1 MVSETNST
9 VTSWCFPLTDNRVIA
24 PDAAAIAR
32 FPASFANIFFFFF
45 FSLCFFYFFTGS
57 FTFSC
62 VCPGGNANP
71 STASLK
77 RTTTLSG
84 VISALFT
91 FTKAL
96 MTAFATSLR
105 TSGVRHAFGSLRF
118 RDNETRRRV
127 VVVDSFR
134 SHRQSFHQL
143 SSLAL
148 FFFVT
153 RRASIHPSIR
163 SPSSPRFRR
172 RRRRR
177 RRRGRGRDAP
187 GNVHERHR
195 RARECEATRT
205 QTEGA
210 AGRDRRTDGRTD
222 GRNANA
228 NANARTPTRRRRRG
242 FGATPTTTRPAS
254 ARRDASDEGRS
265 EEDAAAATRAE
276 SVLRLNTTR
285 DTTKDERY
293 DEGGR

>member
-32 FPASFANIFFFFF
+32 FPASFANIFFFFFF

-177 RRRGRGRDAP
+177 LRGRDAP

-205 QTEGA
+205 QPEGA
-210 AGRDRRTDGRTD
+210 AGRDRRTHGRTD
-222 GRNANA
+222 GT
-228 NANARTPTRRRRRG
+228 RTRTRGRQPDDEGEASGRRRRRR
-242 FGATPTTTRPAS
+242 APR
-254 ARRDASDEGRS
+254 ARD
-265 EEDAAAATRAE
+265 ATRA
-276 SVLRLNTTR
+276 
-285 DTTKDERY
+285 TKDEAKRTRPPPLALNRY
-293 DEGGR
+293 FD

>member
-148 FFFVT
+148 FFVVT

-172 RRRRR
+172 RRPRRL
-177 RRRGRGRDAP
+177 RGRGRDAP

-210 AGRDRRTDGRTD
+210 AGRDRRTHGRTD
-222 GRNANA
+222 GT
-228 NANARTPTRRRRRG
+228 RTRTRTRGRQPDDEGEASGRRRRRR
-242 FGATPTTTRPAS
+242 APR
-254 ARRDASDEGRS
+254 ARD
-265 EEDAAAATRAE
+265 ATRA
-276 SVLRLNTTR
+276 
-285 DTTKDERY
+285 TKDEAKRTRPPPLALNRY
-293 DEGGR
+293 FD

>member
-32 FPASFANIFFFFF
+32 FPASFANIFFFF

-172 RRRRR
+172 RPRRPRL
-177 RRRGRGRDAP
+177 RGRGRDAP

-242 FGATPTTTRPAS
+242 FGATPTTTRPA
-254 ARRDASDEGRS
+254 RER
-265 EEDAAAATRAE
+265 ATRRE
-276 SVLRLNTTR
+276 RR
-285 DTTKDERY
+285 RTKRR
-293 DEGGR
+293 GRGRRHSR

>member
-1 MVSETNST
+1 MYPLGHMVSETNST

-32 FPASFANIFFFFF
+32 FPASFANIFFSF

-148 FFFVT
+148 FFVVT

-177 RRRGRGRDAP
+177 RLRGRDAP

-205 QTEGA
+205 QPEGA
-210 AGRDRRTDGRTD
+210 AGRDRRTHGRTD
-222 GRNANA
+222 GT
-228 NANARTPTRRRRRG
+228 RTRTRTRGRQPDDEGEASGRRRRRR
-242 FGATPTTTRPAS
+242 APR
-254 ARRDASDEGRS
+254 ARD
-265 EEDAAAATRAE
+265 ATRA
-276 SVLRLNTTR
+276 
-285 DTTKDERY
+285 TKDEAKRTRPPPLALNRY
-293 DEGGR
+293 FD

>member
-172 RRRRR
+172 PRRRRR
-177 RRRGRGRDAP
+177 RRLRGRDAP

-210 AGRDRRTDGRTD
+210 AGRDRRTHGRTD
-222 GRNANA
+222 GT
-228 NANARTPTRRRRRG
+228 RTRTRTRGRQPDDEGEASGRRRRRR
-242 FGATPTTTRPAS
+242 APR
-254 ARRDASDEGRS
+254 ARD
-265 EEDAAAATRAE
+265 ATRA
-276 SVLRLNTTR
+276 
-285 DTTKDERY
+285 TKDEAKRTRPPPLALNRY
-293 DEGGR
+293 FD

>member
-1 MVSETNST
+1 MYPLGHMVSETNST

-32 FPASFANIFFFFF
+32 FPASFANIFFFF

-118 RDNETRRRV
+118 RDDETRRRV

-148 FFFVT
+148 FFVVT

-177 RRRGRGRDAP
+177 RLRGRDAP

-205 QTEGA
+205 QPEGA
-210 AGRDRRTDGRTD
+210 AGRDRRTHGRTD
-222 GRNANA
+222 GT
-228 NANARTPTRRRRRG
+228 RTRTRTRGRQPDDEGEASGRRRRRR
-242 FGATPTTTRPAS
+242 APR
-254 ARRDASDEGRS
+254 ARD
-265 EEDAAAATRAE
+265 ATRA
-276 SVLRLNTTR
+276 
-285 DTTKDERY
+285 TKDEAKRTRPPPLALNRY
-293 DEGGR
+293 FD

>member
-177 RRRGRGRDAP
+177 LRGRDAP

-210 AGRDRRTDGRTD
+210 AGRDRRTHGRTD
-222 GRNANA
+222 GT
-228 NANARTPTRRRRRG
+228 RTRTRTRGRQPDDEGEASGRRRRRR
-242 FGATPTTTRPAS
+242 APPAS

>member
-177 RRRGRGRDAP
+177 RLRGRDAP

-210 AGRDRRTDGRTD
+210 AGRDRRTHGRTD
-222 GRNANA
+222 GT
-228 NANARTPTRRRRRG
+228 RTRTRTRGRQPDDEGEASGRRRRRR
-242 FGATPTTTRPAS
+242 APPAS

>member
-1 MVSETNST
+1 MYPLGHMVSETNST

-148 FFFVT
+148 FFVVT
-153 RRASIHPSIR
+153 RRASIHPSIHPIAVLSTISSSSSSSSSSR
-163 SPSSPRFRR
+163 SRR
-172 RRRRR
+172 TRQCART
-177 RRRGRGRDAP
+177 AST
-187 GNVHERHR
+187 
-195 RARECEATRT
+195 RAR
-205 QTEGA
+205 
-210 AGRDRRTDGRTD
+210 
-222 GRNANA
+222 
-228 NANARTPTRRRRRG
+228 
-242 FGATPTTTRPAS
+242 
-254 ARRDASDEGRS
+254 
-265 EEDAAAATRAE
+265 
-276 SVLRLNTTR
+276 V
-285 DTTKDERY
+285 
-293 DEGGR
+293 

>member
-177 RRRGRGRDAP
+177 RLRGRDAP

-205 QTEGA
+205 QPEGA
-210 AGRDRRTDGRTD
+210 AGRDRRTHGRTD
-222 GRNANA
+222 GT
-228 NANARTPTRRRRRG
+228 RTRTRTRGRQPDDEGEASGRRRRRR
-242 FGATPTTTRPAS
+242 APR
-254 ARRDASDEGRS
+254 ARD
-265 EEDAAAATRAE
+265 ATRA
-276 SVLRLNTTR
+276 
-285 DTTKDERY
+285 TKDEAKRTRPPPLALNRY
-293 DEGGR
+293 FD